1 MRTTT
6 KIILAVFLILVL
18 ALGAVCLWQWNN
30 LMAVKTSLSHSRDDL
45 ATMMTTTYQTIEDA
59 TEDLQGV
66 SVRDLTDEERQ
77 ALRAGE
83 LRREELIDR
92 MTAQPDVPQ
101 TEDTQATAGS
111 EQEDPDQKQLSEYL
125 AEIYLMR
132 DDYTAWL
139 EAKYNEAIDAYNAL
153 PEEERTTEAKYSIGM
168 QYMKQALTK
177 EDECDAAMAQM
188 EQNISALL
196 AKMGRDDSLV
206 KEIQKAYEQEKE
218 LQKAYYL
225 GLHN

>member
-92 MTAQPDVPQ
+92 MTAQPDAPQ
-101 TEDTQATAGS
+101 TEKTQASGGS

-168 QYMKQALTK
+168 QYMKQALAK

>member
-6 KIILAVFLILVL
+6 KIILSVFLILVL
-18 ALGAVCLWQWNN
+18 ALGAVGLWQWDN

-45 ATMMTTTYQTIEDA
+45 ATMMKTTYQTIEGA

-92 MTAQPDVPQ
+92 MTAQADAPQ
-101 TEDTQATAGS
+101 TEKTQAEAGS

-153 PEEERTTEAKYSIGM
+153 PEEERTTEAKYSIGV
-168 QYMKQALTK
+168 QYMKQALAK

-188 EQNISALL
+188 EQKISALL

>member
-59 TEDLQGV
+59 TEDLHGV

-92 MTAQPDVPQ
+92 MTAQPDAPQ
-101 TEDTQATAGS
+101 TEKTQASAGS

-168 QYMKQALTK
+168 QYMKQALAK

>member
-18 ALGAVCLWQWNN
+18 ALGAVCLWQWDN
-30 LMAVKTSLSHSRDDL
+30 LMAVKTSLSHSRGDL

-66 SVRDLTDEERQ
+66 SVRDLTDEERL

-92 MTAQPDVPQ
+92 MTAQPDAPQ
-101 TEDTQATAGS
+101 TEKTQASAGS

-168 QYMKQALTK
+168 QYMKQALAK

>member
-18 ALGAVCLWQWNN
+18 ALGAVCLWQWDN

-66 SVRDLTDEERQ
+66 SVRDLTDEERL

-92 MTAQPDVPQ
+92 MTAQPDAPQ
-101 TEDTQATAGS
+101 TEKTQASAGS

-168 QYMKQALTK
+168 QYMKQALAK

>member
-77 ALRAGE
+77 ELRAGE

-92 MTAQPDVPQ
+92 MTAQPDAPQ
-101 TEDTQATAGS
+101 TEKTQDSAGS

-168 QYMKQALTK
+168 QYMKQALAK